1 MISASLLANGLAY
14 TLPPA
19 GAAGAAGTAAGAG
32 GGGGAGAAGAGAGA
46 AGAAAG
52 AAAAGAGHTRIKK
65 IKLGKTQ
72 LQRLP
77 TNRPNSTD
85 VKIDTLSEAVKQH
98 RFCGI

>member
-1 MISASLLANGLAY
+1 MFLISASLLAKGLAY

-46 AGAAAG
+46 VGAAAG

-65 IKLGKTQ
+65 IKLGKNLVTT
-72 LQRLP
+72 L
-77 TNRPNSTD
+77 TD
-85 VKIDTLSEAVKQH
+85 KSAQQH
-98 RFCGI
+98 RRQN